1 MWFFLL
7 TQLWALDLKTE
18 LAAAANAGLAQEA
31 RKQSF
36 DSLVS
41 LGATDAQYLYDIS
54 QQKDADTR
62 HRWVAIRAL
71 GLIKSPEAE
80 RILLRLLS
88 DPEPAI
94 RTASLS
100 ALGDLG
106 KETNVSMIARH
117 LDDDAIIVRAAAADS
132 LGKLAVSKSII
143 FLERALSEQSNYY
156 RGSSLWVRQN
166 YIQAMGDIA
175 HKDAYPVFFKA
186 LSDEDFL
193 VVQAT
198 VTALEKTAG
207 HSFKE
212 GRTEE
217 QEIEA
222 WKRWLSNQL

>member
-7 TQLWALDLKTE
+7 THLWALDLKTE
-18 LAAAANAGLAQEA
+18 LESAANGSLTQEA

-41 LGATDAQYLYDIS
+41 LGATDTQYLYDIS
-54 QQKDADTR
+54 QKKDADTR

-106 KETNVSMIARH
+106 KETNLSIIARH
-117 LDDDAIIVRAAAADS
+117 LDDDAIIARAAAAES
-132 LGKLAVSKSII
+132 LGKLGRPKSIM
-143 FLERALSEQSNYY
+143 FLERALDEQSNYY

-166 YIQAMGDIA
+166 YVLAMGEIA
-175 HKDAYPVFFKA
+175 HKDSYPVFFKA
-186 LSDEDFL
+186 LSDEDYL

-207 HSFKE
+207 HSFQE
-212 GRTEE
+212 GRTEA